1 MTDMMELSDKNCKA
15 IIQILQLAIMNML
28 KINQNTEYLLKEI
41 ENASKKI
48 EDNEGTNEN
57 FITRQCNNNNKEPT
71 MTGLITEW
79 RGQRKESVNPR
90 IRTI

>member
-48 EDNEGTNEN
+48 EDNEGTNEFYN
-57 FITRQCNNNNKEPT
+57 
-71 MTGLITEW
+71 
-79 RGQRKESVNPR
+79 
-90 IRTI
+90 

>member
-1 MTDMMELSDKNCKA
+1 MMELSDKNCKA

-48 EDNEGTNEN
+48 EDNEGTNEFYN
-57 FITRQCNNNNKEPT
+57 
-71 MTGLITEW
+71 
-79 RGQRKESVNPR
+79 
-90 IRTI
+90 